1 MKPSLVTEERIIGNY
16 RLLELV
22 GSGGLGEVF
31 RATQMNTGE
40 TVALKRLH
48 DKYQT
53 NKKLLGLFHK
63 EIMIHSRVDHKH
75 CVKFLEADLTPPNA
89 HIVTNFIDGL
99 NCHNLIRSAGAVPPI
114 IVCAIMLDMLQGL
127 EHLHCLD
134 VIHSDLTPSNIMV
147 ERTGKVL
154 LADFGLS
161 CNQEFEDYSGMTV
174 GTPGYQA
181 PERLDHAAITSQSD
195 IYGAGII
202 MYELLSG
209 ERLFMNLTDKE
220 TKKKMQNMT
229 FSFLNT
235 GVKEFDNRL
244 AEILGTALAYKSAK
258 RFPAA
263 REFMF
268 ALYTCL
274 RSFQVRYT
282 RRAILQWLSDT
293 NLTHLEPQNPTQRIY
308 VKEKPKSI

>member
-1 MKPSLVTEERIIGNY
+1 MKQSSLELEKIIGNY
-16 RLLELV
+16 RVLEIV
-22 GSGGLGEVF
+22 GSGGLGEVY
-31 RATQMNTGE
+31 RAEHLQTKE
-40 TVALKRLH
+40 IVALKRLH

-75 CVKFLEADLTPPNA
+75 CIKFLEADLTPPNA
-89 HIVTNFIDGL
+89 HIVTNFVDGL
-99 NCHNLIRSAGAVPPI
+99 NCHNLIRQMGAVPPI

-147 ERTGKVL
+147 ERTGLVL

-181 PERLDHAAITSQSD
+181 PERLDHAAITGRSD

-209 ERLFMNLTDKE
+209 ERLFLNLNDKE
-220 TKKKMQNMT
+220 TKRKMQNMN
-229 FSFLNT
+229 FGFLNT

-244 AEILGTALAYKSAK
+244 AEILSIALAYKPAK
-258 RFPAA
+258 RFPGA

-274 RSFQVRYT
+274 KSFQVRFT
-282 RRAILQWLSDT
+282 RRAVLQWLVDSK
-293 NLTHLEPQNPTQRIY
+293 LTPFEMPNPKQRIY
-308 VKEKPKSI
+308 VRENS